1 LGWCGWGGGGR
12 LGAELAA
19 SFRGVPAA
27 LPLIQLVYASR
38 PFGFDAAMLNGILSD
53 ARRLNPANDVTGA
66 LICRADLYLQLLE
79 GPKDA
84 VEATFARI
92 AKDDRH
98 VDVQRLVSRTIDQRL
113 FPDWAMRDDPA
124 RSWMW
129 TQKEVDSGAL
139 DRATEAEVVAVFER
153 LAAEPA

>member
-1 LGWCGWGGGGR
+1 MSLT
-12 LGAELAA
+12 
-19 SFRGVPAA
+19 
-27 LPLIQLVYASR
+27 QLVYASR

-53 ARRLNPANDVTGA
+53 ARRLNPPNDVTGA

-79 GPKDA
+79 GPEDA

-92 AKDDRH
+92 ARDDRH
-98 VDVQRLVSRTIDQRL
+98 LEVQRLVSRPIAQRL

-129 TQKEVDSGAL
+129 TQQEVDNGAL
-139 DRATEAEVVAVFER
+139 ERATEAEVVAVFER

>member
-1 LGWCGWGGGGR
+1 MSLT
-12 LGAELAA
+12 
-19 SFRGVPAA
+19 
-27 LPLIQLVYASR
+27 QLVYASR

-53 ARRLNPANDVTGA
+53 ARRLNPPNDVTGA

-92 AKDDRH
+92 ARDDRH
-98 VDVQRLVSRTIDQRL
+98 LEVQRLVSRPIAQRL

-129 TQKEVDSGAL
+129 TQQEVDNGAL
-139 DRATEAEVVAVFER
+139 ERATEAEVVAVFER